1 MDVKTKIKRKRARQT
16 PPPIPFLRRI
26 QSHSARRRGRA
37 GFWLDGATFARQ
49 YGHGA
54 NAAGRSATAVR
65 RGENGKRKAGDYGIF
80 YEISIPH
87 RSDDY
92 YGRRLK
98 RHRSLDRQAK
108 IPRHC
113 TRRIVIKALPAGF
126 QGGPQ
131 MARQIFCGREADALG
146 SAAKSCG
153 RKPLPEN
160 RVGHSAR
167 NSPRKTFNLR
177 ENCREGRRTPRSGK
191 NVGAGRRAGG
201 RQQPDFH
208 YNSVPQGR
216 RLRRKPHRLR
226 GRLGVKI
233 RLLEL
238 EGVEMTK
245 LFLPKKRNA
254 Q

>member
-1 MDVKTKIKRKRARQT
+1 MSKPK
-16 PPPIPFLRRI
+16 
-26 QSHSARRRGRA
+26 SSASGRGKPRRRFPSSA
-37 GFWLDGATFARQ
+37 GFKAIPRAEGGAPAFGLMRQ
-49 YGHGA
+49 
-54 NAAGRSATAVR
+54 
-65 RGENGKRKAGDYGIF
+65 
-80 YEISIPH
+80 
-87 RSDDY
+87 
-92 YGRRLK
+92 RLK

-238 EGVEMTK
+238 EEVEMTK